1 MINMSDYTTEEL
13 WGLSQPGERVSEV
26 VPSWMSK
33 REPLTSKEAHLLKH
47 LPIGAENAKTH
58 AQLKAETGLNRR
70 DFCELVESLRAKKYP
85 IGAIRNQSGGYFV
98 IVSESE
104 RQATIAAYEAQ
115 IRRSQA
121 VIRNLKMS
129 SLGV

>member
-1 MINMSDYTTEEL
+1 MDNMQDYTIEDL

-26 VPSWMSK
+26 IPSWMSK
-33 REPLTSKEAHLLKH
+33 REPLTSKEEYLLKH

-98 IVSESE
+98 IVSEAE
-104 RQATIAAYEAQ
+104 RQATITAYEAQ

>member
-1 MINMSDYTTEEL
+1 MQDYTIEDL

-26 VPSWMSK
+26 IPSWMSK

-70 DFCELVESLRAKKYP
+70 DFCELVESLRDKKYP
-85 IGAIRNQSGGYFV
+85 IGSIRNQSGGYFV
-98 IVSESE
+98 IVSEAE